1 MAWLVLFAS
10 GIMESVWAIAL
21 GKAEG
26 FTQPLPTVV
35 FIVALVLSMLWLSY
49 AVRQLP
55 LGMSYAIWVG
65 IGAAI
70 TIVYGMVT
78 GAEPVSLVRIL
89 LLVGLVGCIAGLKLT
104 TA

>member
-1 MAWLVLFAS
+1 MAWVVLFAS

-35 FIVALVLSMLWLSY
+35 FIVALVLSMLGLSY

-89 LLVGLVGCIAGLKLT
+89 LLAGLVGCIAGLKLT